1 MEFSWH
7 SIKNILLVNYITG
20 TGRQQEPGTNSLFQN
35 LLPGSKSSKE
45 YPIFRITILNATNFG
60 LYLRLFFFVSKQVW
74 VWLFK
79 GRHSISAKNKH
90 CGGYRS
96 VFVVET
102 ERLSNENSV

>member
-7 SIKNILLVNYITG
+7 SIKYILLVNYITG
-20 TGRQQEPGTNSLFQN
+20 TGRQQN